1 MVPVHIMDKKG
12 DFIPILYGEWKT
24 DVKLLTNTKQYI
36 KTALKGKNNSHK
48 SCRK

>member
-1 MVPVHIMDKKG
+1 MDKKG

-36 KTALKGKNNSHK
+36 KIVYLTFKSHMLLYK
-48 SCRK
+48 